1 MNVAAYQEKEMM
13 KTAKRK
19 AGEKRRQATDFKKAA
34 CCSSAVV
41 QGKNGKKMICVT
53 GVLGATGTLGKANG
67 HFDPT
72 QTGSGTA
79 PPH

>member
-1 MNVAAYQEKEMM
+1 MT

-19 AGEKRRQATDFKKAA
+19 AGEMRRQATDFKEVA
-34 CCSSAVV
+34 CCSLAVV
-41 QGKNGKKMICVT
+41 QGKNGEKMVCVM
-53 GVLGATGTLGKANG
+53 GVPGVTGTLGKPKG

-79 PPH
+79 SQR

>member
-1 MNVAAYQEKEMM
+1 MNVAAHQEKEKT

-19 AGEKRRQATDFKKAA
+19 AGEKRRQATDFKEAV
-34 CCSSAVV
+34 CCPSAVV
-41 QGKNGKKMICVT
+41 QGKNGEKMICVT
-53 GVLGATGTLGKANG
+53 GVPGVTGTLGKANG

-79 PPH
+79 SPR